1 MPKTTSA
8 NDASAAGKAF
18 RAGPGRDAR
27 APGTAI
33 EIRGASQN
41 NLKNLD
47 LDITPGTLTVITGP
61 SGSGKSSLAFDTLY
75 AEGQRRYVETF
86 SPYARQ
92 FLERCDR
99 PKVERIDGVPPAI
112 AINQSNT
119 VRTSRSTVG
128 TMTELNDYLKLVF
141 ARDAKLFCGT
151 CGTPVKKMSARE
163 MFDELKAWAAPF
175 KDARIAV
182 CFTLVV
188 PASLDLEVAR
198 AGLSAQGFTH
208 IVKEEVQKKG
218 RARGETR
225 LTVACDRFRLSKCSQ
240 ARGVEAF
247 EKALAQTR
255 TGAVTIVAV
264 DEAGA
269 THERFFAAGLTCP
282 KCLRTYAEP
291 SPARFSFNS
300 AVGACET
307 CRGFG
312 RVIGLDLGLV
322 IPDENLTLAQG
333 AIKPW
338 QGTGVSRECQDD
350 MMRFARRDKIR
361 TNVPFKDLTAAEKSW
376 VIEGEPGWRG
386 DWRHQWYGVRAF
398 FSYLESKSYKM
409 HVRVMLSRF
418 RSYNLCPACRGA
430 RLKPESLF
438 WRLGSREAADKAL
451 GLSDAQGI
459 SRKGTY
465 QRFVPCGMGEDAR
478 AALDTLPGLTIP
490 DLMDLPVARVKGF
503 FEDLAKTPRDE
514 ASALVIN
521 ETLTRLNYLIDVG
534 VGYLTLG
541 RQSRTLSGGEVQRV
555 NLTTALGTNLVDT
568 LFVLDEPSVGL
579 HPRDMDRVNGVMKK
593 LKDAGNTLVV
603 VEHDPQVMLAADR
616 IIDMGPGSGAAG
628 GSIVYDG
635 PAKEIRK
642 AHTLTGLYLS
652 GALSVDSPSGH
663 VRPSQF
669 RRWVTLKGASEHNLK
684 HIDFRFPLGALTA
697 VTGVSGSGKSTLVG
711 DVLVPALT
719 RKFGRP
725 ATPGAFDA
733 IEGAE
738 GLEDVVYVDQSP
750 IGKSSRSNP
759 VLYVGAFTRIR
770 ELFAS
775 TPAAAERGYTA
786 GTFSFN
792 SGTGRCPTCQGAGF
806 ERVEMQF
813 LSDVLLKCPD
823 CDGRRYRP
831 ETLEVTINFA
841 GRGEKSIADVLE
853 MTVAQALAYFK
864 GDGAITSRLAPLA
877 DVGLDYVLLGQS
889 VSTLSGGEAQRLKLA
904 EILAQKN
911 PRRAGA
917 GKLYVFDEPTT
928 GLHFDDIEKLLRALR
943 RLVQRGNTVLVVEHN
958 LDVISS
964 ADWIVDL
971 GPEGG
976 DEGGTIVAEGTPAEL
991 ETAAGSYTGRALAA
1005 YHDVIGPEGSD
1016 MQGVFEEAA
1025 PQTRPAAALASRRAA
1040 GRSLQS
1046 VWKRARA
1053 GDMGI
1058 FGARE
1063 HNLKNI
1069 DVVIPKKEL
1078 TVVTGV
1084 SGSGKSTL
1092 AFGIIFSEG
1101 QRRYLESLNA
1111 YARSIAQPETRAD
1124 VEQVTGIA
1132 PTVAIEQRTSRG
1144 GRKSTVSTMTEIQH
1158 FLRLLY
1164 VKLGMQHCPACG
1176 AEVTSRSKEAI
1187 ISEIMT
1193 ARRGEVVTVAAPV
1206 VVARKGIYTDLAEWA
1221 AETLGIGH
1229 LRVDG
1234 EWAATK
1240 PFPKLARYK
1249 EHTIELPLA
1258 TLVVDPKNEHA
1269 LAEAVQKALFHG
1281 HGVMVLL
1288 TGPFALTDAPSPVA
1302 PQSQILSTKRACPH
1316 CMTSFPD
1323 PDPRLF
1329 SFNSKIGWCPTC
1341 FGTGRIIKGFD
1352 AEQTGEEAAW
1362 RDAESTL
1369 CPDCGGARLNPV
1381 ARAVYFEG
1389 RSICETTALS
1399 VDDCLEAM
1407 KAVRLVGRSAAIG
1420 ADALKEIISRLEFL
1434 QKVGLGYLSLD
1445 RDAPSL
1451 SGGEAQR
1458 IRLASQLGSS
1468 LQGVCYVLDEPTI
1481 GLHPRDN
1488 ARLIDTL
1495 AQLKDKGNTV
1505 IVVEHDE
1512 EMIRRADH
1520 IVDIGPGAGSRGG
1533 RLLVEGT
1540 IDEVEAAPESI
1551 TGRMLRAPLQHTGIA
1566 RRKVAPET
1574 ASVRIAGAMLH
1585 NLKRIAVRFPLGRLI
1600 VLTGVSG
1607 SGKSTLARDV
1617 LLSELKRAV
1626 ASRATGPVKG
1636 LYCERIE
1643 GVEAL
1648 GRVLEVDQSPI
1659 GKTPRSC
1666 PATYVGFFNHIR
1678 DLYAATNE
1686 AQAHGYGA
1694 TRFSF
1699 NTPEGRCPVCEGQG
1713 EVTVEMSFLP
1723 DVKVLCEACRGMRF
1737 DEETLSV
1744 KWQGKSIGE
1753 VLNLSVDDALEV
1765 FASSPRIARPLE
1777 LLAAVGLGY
1786 LRLGQP
1792 SSTLSGGEAQ
1802 RIKLVTE
1809 LAKAL
1814 SPAAMRR
1821 QGATFY
1827 ILDEPTVGLHMADVE
1842 KLVNVLHRLVDAGN
1856 TVLVVEHNLDVMAE
1870 ADWLIDLGP
1879 EGGPE
1884 GGEVLFEGEPADAS
1898 RMDTPTGR
1906 ALKEFLSSHKAQAD
1920 ADDTGK
1926 AEDAEKKE
1934 AAQEDLKVPKST
1946 AKRKAKA
1953 AKKTSAKTPRREESN
1968 G

>member
-1 MPKTTSA
+1 MTEITT
-8 NDASAAGKAF
+8 AAAR
-18 RAGPGRDAR
+18 RAQS
-27 APGTAI
+27 TVI

-47 LDITPGTLTVITGP
+47 VDITPGTMTVITGP

-99 PKVERIDGVPPAI
+99 PRVERIDGVPPAI

-128 TMTELNDYLKLVF
+128 TMTELNDYIKLVF
-141 ARDAKLFCGT
+141 ARDAALFCGD
-151 CGTPVKKMSARE
+151 CGEPVREMSAAD
-163 MFDELKAWAAPF
+163 MFEALGQWARAWGDP
-175 KDARIAV
+175 RISV
-182 CFTLVV
+182 CFTLTV
-188 PASLDLEVAR
+188 PAALDLEVAR
-198 AGLSAQGFTH
+198 SGLSAQGFAH
-208 IVKEEVQKKG
+208 ILRQEPSEAG
-218 RARGETR
+218 TR
-225 LTVACDRFRLSKCSQ
+225 LVVACDRFRLSRCSRQ
-240 ARGVEAF
+240 RGVEAF

-255 TGAVTIVAV
+255 TGVVTAFAV
-264 DEAGA
+264 DDEGGEHA
-269 THERFFAAGLTCP
+269 RPFAAGLTCP
-282 KCLRTYAEP
+282 QCLRSYAKP
-291 SPARFSFNS
+291 VPARFSFNS
-300 AVGACET
+300 PVGACET

-322 IPDENLTLAQG
+322 IPDENLSLAGG
-333 AIKPW
+333 AVKPW
-338 QGTGVSRECQDD
+338 QGSGVSSECQKDLV
-350 MMRFARRDKIR
+350 RFARRDGIR
-361 TNVPFKDLTAAEKSW
+361 LNVPWKDLTAAERDW
-376 VIEGEPGWRG
+376 VINGEPGWNG
-386 DWRHQWYGVRAF
+386 DWHHKWYGIRAF
-398 FSYLESKSYKM
+398 FAFLETKSYKM

-438 WRLGSREAADKAL
+438 WRLGDKAEADAA
-451 GLSDAQGI
+451 LSGAEPRADG
-459 SRKGTY
+459 RGRY
-465 QRFVPCGMGEDAR
+465 RRFVPCGMGAR
-478 AALDTLPGLTIP
+478 AAGRIDELPGLTVP
-490 DLMDLPVARVKGF
+490 DLMQLPVVRLKGF
-503 FEDLAKTPRDE
+503 FEALARKPRDE
-514 ASALVIN
+514 ASALVLQEILAR
-521 ETLTRLNYLIDVG
+521 LTYLMDVG
-534 VGYLTLG
+534 LGYLTLG

-579 HPRDMDRVNGVMKK
+579 HPRDMDRVNGVMRR
-593 LKDAGNTLVV
+593 LRDAGNTLVV

-635 PAKEIRK
+635 PAAGVRS
-642 AHTLTGLYLS
+642 ACSLTGSYLS
-652 GALSVDSPSGH
+652 GRMHVDSPAGH
-663 VRPSQF
+663 VHPDQF
-669 RRWVTLKGASEHNLK
+669 RSWLVLKGAAEHNLK
-684 HIDFRFPLGALTA
+684 NIDLRIPLRALTA

-711 DVLVPALT
+711 DVLVPALE
-719 RKFGRP
+719 RKFGR
-725 ATPGAFDA
+725 AASPGAYDS
-733 IEGAE
+733 IEGWQR
-738 GLEDVVYVDQSP
+738 LDDVVYVDQSP
-750 IGKSSRSNP
+750 IAKSSRSNP
-759 VLYVGAFTRIR
+759 AVYVGAFTRIR
-770 ELFAS
+770 ELFAAV
-775 TPAAAERGYTA
+775 PEARERGYTA

-823 CDGRRYRP
+823 CNGRRYRS
-831 ETLEVTINFA
+831 ETLEVTIDFA
-841 GRGEKSIADVLE
+841 GRGKRSIADVLD
-853 MTVAQALAYFK
+853 MTVAEALAYFK
-864 GDGAITSRLAPLA
+864 GDAAICSALAPLA

-904 EILAQKN
+904 EILAERKG
-911 PRRAGA
+911 RRTSAGR
-917 GKLYVFDEPTT
+917 LYVLDEPTT

-943 RLVQRGNTVLVVEHN
+943 RLVARGHTVLVVEHN
-958 LDVISS
+958 LDVISAS
-964 ADWIVDL
+964 DWIVDL

-976 DEGGTIVAEGTPAEL
+976 DAGGEIVASGTPEML
-991 ETAAGSYTGRALAA
+991 EKNSASYTGRALAA
-1005 YHDVIGPEGSD
+1005 YRGVLGPGGGD
-1016 MQGVFEEAA
+1016 MAGFLADEKPA
-1025 PQTRPAAALASRRAA
+1025 PKAVKKPA

-1046 VWKRARA
+1046 VWRAARA

-1111 YARSIAQPETRAD
+1111 YARSIAQPEARAD

-1144 GRKSTVSTMTEIQH
+1144 GRKSTVSTLTEIQH

-1164 VKLGMQHCPACG
+1164 VKLGVQHCPACG
-1176 AEVTSRSKEAI
+1176 AEVTSRSEEAI
-1187 ISEIMT
+1187 VADIMRT
-1193 ARRGEVVTVAAPV
+1193 RRGQTVTIAAPV
-1206 VVARKGIYTDLAEWA
+1206 VVARKGIYTDLAQWA
-1221 AETLGIGH
+1221 RDTLGVDE

-1234 EWAATK
+1234 RWESTHS
-1240 PFPKLARYK
+1240 FPKLARYK
-1249 EHTIELPLA
+1249 EHTIELPTA
-1258 TLVVDPKNEHA
+1258 TLTVDPRQEHE
-1269 LAEAVQKALFHG
+1269 LARAVEKALFHG
-1281 HGVMVLL
+1281 HGVMTLL
-1288 TGPFALTDAPSPVA
+1288 AGAFARTGTPSPAA
-1302 PQSQILSTKRACPH
+1302 PEAVILSTRRACPH
-1316 CMTSFPD
+1316 CMTSFPE

-1341 FGTGRIIKGFD
+1341 FGTGRIIEGFD
-1352 AEQTGEEAAW
+1352 AEQTGEESAW
-1362 RDAESTL
+1362 RDVRGAV

-1381 ARAVYFEG
+1381 ARAVRFEG

-1399 VDDCLEAM
+1399 VDECLSAM
-1407 KAVRLVGRSAAIG
+1407 RSVRLAGRRAAIG

-1434 QKVGLGYLSLD
+1434 QRVGLGYLALD

-1495 AQLKDKGNTV
+1495 TSLRDKGNTV
-1505 IVVEHDE
+1505 VVVEHDE

-1533 RLLVEGT
+1533 ELIVEGSLA
-1540 IDEVEAAPESI
+1540 EVQASERSV
-1551 TGRMLRAPLQHTGIA
+1551 TGRMLREPLKHTGRA
-1566 RRKVAPET
+1566 RRPVAADAPRLVLED
-1574 ASVRIAGAMLH
+1574 AALH
-1585 NLKRIAVRFPLGRLI
+1585 NLQHITAEFPLGRLI

-1617 LLSELKRAV
+1617 LLAELRRILDEGLLKNDIAGTV
-1626 ASRATGPVKG
+1626 AG
-1636 LYCERIE
+1636 LYCKRVLGARGI
-1643 GVEAL
+1643 

-1678 DLYAATNE
+1678 DLFAATSE
-1686 AQAHGYGA
+1686 AQARGYGA

-1737 DEETLSV
+1737 DEETLAV
-1744 KWQGKSIGE
+1744 EWHGRSIGE
-1753 VLNLSVDDALEV
+1753 ILNMPVDDALEI
-1765 FASSPRIARPLE
+1765 FSATPRIAQPLA
-1777 LLAAVGLGY
+1777 LLQDVGLGY

-1809 LAKAL
+1809 LAKAG
-1814 SPAAMRR
+1814 SPARR
-1821 QGATFY
+1821 GRQSATFY

-1842 KLVNVLHRLVDAGN
+1842 KLIAVLHRLVDAGN

-1870 ADWLIDLGP
+1870 ADWIIDLGP

-1884 GGEVLFEGEPADAS
+1884 GGRVMFAGEPAAAA
-1898 RMDTPTGR
+1898 REDTPTGR
-1906 ALKEFLSSHKAQAD
+1906 ALREFLDEHGTPAPRSRRRTDK
-1920 ADDTGK
+1920 G
-1926 AEDAEKKE
+1926 
-1934 AAQEDLKVPKST
+1934 AAACST
-1946 AKRKAKA
+1946 R
-1953 AKKTSAKTPRREESN
+1953 
-1968 G
+1968 

>member
-1 MPKTTSA
+1 MTERLSKDTRIDRQA
-8 NDASAAGKAF
+8 H
-18 RAGPGRDAR
+18 
-27 APGTAI
+27 GTVI

-41 NLKNLD
+41 NLKNLN
-47 LDITPGTLTVITGP
+47 LDIEPGTMTVITGP

-112 AINQSNT
+112 AINQNNT
-119 VRTSRSTVG
+119 VRTSRSTVS

-141 ARDAKLFCGT
+141 ARDAHLFCGD
-151 CGTPVKKMSARE
+151 CGTPVKEMSASD
-163 MFDELKAWAAPF
+163 MFAELQEWAAAWGDP
-175 KDARIAV
+175 RISV
-182 CFTLVV
+182 CFTLIV
-188 PASLDLEVAR
+188 PAELDLELAR

-208 IVKEEVQKKG
+208 IVKEETAPAPKTARGKKKT
-218 RARGETR
+218 ARGETR
-225 LTVACDRFRLSKCSQ
+225 ITVACDRFRLSRCSRE
-240 ARGVEAF
+240 RGVEAF

-255 TGAVTIVAV
+255 TGAVTVVAV
-264 DEAGA
+264 DDEGA
-269 THERFFAAGLTCP
+269 SHERWFAAGLTCP
-282 KCLRTYAEP
+282 KCLRSYAEP
-291 SPARFSFNS
+291 TPARFSFNS

-312 RVIGLDLGLV
+312 RVIGLDMGLV
-322 IPDENLTLAQG
+322 IPDETLTLAGG
-333 AIKPW
+333 AVKPW
-338 QGTGVSRECQDD
+338 QGSGASAQCQKD
-350 MMRFARRDKIR
+350 MMRFAKRDHIR
-361 TNVPFKDLTAAEKSW
+361 TNVAWKDLTAAERDW
-376 VIEGEPGWRG
+376 VINGEP
-386 DWRHQWYGVRAF
+386 DWNGNWEKNWYGIKAF
-398 FSYLESKSYKM
+398 FAFLESKAYKM

-418 RSYNLCPACRGA
+418 RSYNLCPSCKGA
-430 RLKPESLF
+430 RLKPEGLF
-438 WRLGSREAADKAL
+438 WRLGSKEAADTAL
-451 GLSDAQGI
+451 GLDNPNPNS
-459 SRKGTY
+459 KGRY
-465 QRFVPCGMGEDAR
+465 QRFVPNGMG
-478 AALDTLPGLTIP
+478 ALCAQRINELPGLTLP
-490 DLMDLPVARVKGF
+490 DLMQLPIVRLKGF
-503 FEDLAKTPRDE
+503 FETLAATARDE
-514 ASALVIN
+514 ASALVI
-521 ETLTRLNYLIDVG
+521 EEILTRLNYLIDVG

-579 HPRDMDRVNGVMKK
+579 HPRDMDRVNAVMKK

-635 PAKEIRK
+635 PVSKVRS

-652 GALSVDSPSGH
+652 GAMSVDSPIGH
-663 VRPSQF
+663 VRPEQF
-669 RRWVTLKGASEHNLK
+669 HRWLTLKGANEHNLK
-684 HIDFRFPLGALTA
+684 HVDLRIPLGAMTA

-711 DVLVPALT
+711 DVLVAALE

-733 IEGAE
+733 IEGWQT
-738 GLEDVVYVDQSP
+738 LSDVVYVDQSP

-759 VLYVGAFTRIR
+759 AVYVGAFTRIR
-770 ELFAS
+770 ELFAA
-775 TPAAAERGYTA
+775 TDEARERGYTA

-813 LSDVLLKCPD
+813 LSDVFLECPD
-823 CDGRRYRP
+823 CGGRRYRP

-853 MTVAQALAYFK
+853 MTVAEALAYFK
-864 GDGAITSRLAPLA
+864 GDAAITAKLSPLA
-877 DVGLDYVLLGQS
+877 DVGLGYVLLGQS

-904 EILAQKN
+904 EILSERN

-928 GLHFDDIEKLLRALR
+928 GLHFDDVEKLLRALR
-943 RLVQRGNTVLVVEHN
+943 RLVSRGNTVLVVEHN
-958 LDVISS
+958 LDVIAAS
-964 ADWIVDL
+964 DWIVDL

-976 DEGGTIVAEGTPAEL
+976 DEGGEIVAEGTPEMIEKIPA
-991 ETAAGSYTGRALAA
+991 SYTGRALAA
-1005 YHDVIGPEGSD
+1005 YRDVIGPKGGD
-1016 MQGVFEEAA
+1016 MAGVFAGH
-1025 PQTRPAAALASRRAA
+1025 ASVSASKKKA
-1040 GRSLQS
+1040 KSRSLQS
-1046 VWKRARA
+1046 IWRNARD

-1058 FGARE
+1058 FGAHE

-1069 DVVIPKKEL
+1069 NVVIPKKEL

-1111 YARSIAQPETRAD
+1111 YARSIAQPEARAD

-1144 GRKSTVSTMTEIQH
+1144 GRKSTVSTLTEIQH

-1164 VKLGMQHCPACG
+1164 VKLGLQHCPTCG
-1176 AEVTSRSKEAI
+1176 APVTSRTKEAI
-1187 ISEIMT
+1187 VADIMT
-1193 ARRGEVVTVAAPV
+1193 SCKGQTVTIAAPLV
-1206 VVARKGIYTDLAEWA
+1206 VSRKGIYTDLAQWA
-1221 AETLGIGH
+1221 ANTMGIDP

-1234 EWAATK
+1234 EWADTHK
-1240 PFPKLARYK
+1240 FPKLARYK

-1258 TLVVDPKNEHA
+1258 TLTISSRDEAA
-1269 LAEAVQKALFHG
+1269 LVEAVDKALFHG
-1281 HGVMVLL
+1281 HGVMTLL
-1288 TGPFALTDAPSPVA
+1288 TGAFALTDDPSPVA
-1302 PQSQILSTKRACPH
+1302 PQSRILSTKRACTH

-1341 FGTGRIIKGFD
+1341 FGTGRIIEGFD
-1352 AEQTGEEAAW
+1352 AEQTGEEAVW
-1362 RDAESTL
+1362 RDAASTV

-1381 ARAVYFEG
+1381 ARAVTFAG

-1399 VDDCLEAM
+1399 VDECLKAM
-1407 KAVRLVGRSAAIG
+1407 RAVKLTGRSAAIG
-1420 ADALKEIISRLEFL
+1420 GDALKEIISRLEFL
-1434 QKVGLGYLSLD
+1434 QKVGLGYLALE

-1495 AQLKDKGNTV
+1495 FSLKDKGNTV
-1505 IVVEHDE
+1505 VVVEHDE

-1533 RLLVEGT
+1533 ELIAEGT
-1540 IDEVEAAPESI
+1540 LAEIEAAPKSI
-1551 TGRMLRAPLQHTGIA
+1551 TGRMLVDPIKHTGLP
-1566 RRKVAPET
+1566 RRPVEEDTPRLT
-1574 ASVRIAGAMLH
+1574 LTSVTLH
-1585 NLKRIAVRFPLGRLI
+1585 NLKRLTAEFPLGRLI

-1617 LLSELKRAV
+1617 LLTELKRILDERLLENAD
-1626 ASRATGPVKG
+1626 SRGIAG
-1636 LYCERIE
+1636 LYTESVRGAE
-1643 GVEAL
+1643 NVL
-1648 GRVLEVDQSPI
+1648 RVLEVDQSPI

-1686 AQAHGYGA
+1686 AQARGYGA

-1737 DEETLSV
+1737 DEETLAV
-1744 KWQGKSIGE
+1744 KWQGKSIGD
-1753 VLNLSVDDALEV
+1753 VLNLPVDDALEV
-1765 FASSPRIARPLE
+1765 FSATPRIAKPLA
-1777 LLAAVGLGY
+1777 LLQDVGLGY

-1809 LAKAL
+1809 LAKAG
-1814 SPAAMRR
+1814 SPVHRAR
-1821 QGATFY
+1821 QGSTFY

-1842 KLVNVLHRLVDAGN
+1842 KLIAVLHRLVDAGN

-1884 GGEVLFEGEPADAS
+1884 GGRVMFAGTPAEAA

-1906 ALKEFLSSHKAQAD
+1906 AMKEFLALHA
-1920 ADDTGK
+1920 GH
-1926 AEDAEKKE
+1926 ED
-1934 AAQEDLKVPKST
+1934 VC
-1946 AKRKAKA
+1946 AK
-1953 AKKTSAKTPRREESN
+1953 
-1968 G
+1968 